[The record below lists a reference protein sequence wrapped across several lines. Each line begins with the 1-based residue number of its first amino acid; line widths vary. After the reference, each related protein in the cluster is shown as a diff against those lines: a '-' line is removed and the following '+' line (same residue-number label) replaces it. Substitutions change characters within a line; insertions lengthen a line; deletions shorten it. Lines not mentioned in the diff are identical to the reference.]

1 MIFNIEVARP
11 PPAML
16 AHKEGDDQHLLQR
29 GGRRQTV
36 EVEEEEQELSEL
48 ISKSSVLRA
57 RAASDDICGKFKKVP
72 NNCAVRN
79 VSVGAGFLFMVN

>member
-1 MIFNIEVARP
+1 
-11 PPAML
+11 ML

-57 RAASDDICGKFKKVP
+57 RAASDDICGKFKKGP
-72 NNCAVRN
+72 NNCAML
-79 VSVGAGFLFMVN
+79 VSVLDFCLW